1 MQLLSVPYSCALV
14 TRHYNPVPSIS
25 FRSSFLSPSSSQCRL
40 GDGPLCCF
48 NSRTNLREAR
58 RVYAQSQEGVENE
71 TLNVTDLRDVS
82 ESSDSP
88 AEQSW
93 QGGLSEEDARE
104 ALNFEQ
110 GAFSLCCNL
119 FYIVFGE
126 YTYMRAD
133 NWIHIPICRSVCQ
146 INVGLVTELY

>member
-1 MQLLSVPYSCALV
+1 MQYLSVPYSCALV

-25 FRSSFLSPSSSQCRL
+25 FRSSISSTSSSQYWL
-40 GDGPLCCF
+40 GEGPLCCF
-48 NSRTNLREAR
+48 NSRTILRAAR
-58 RVYAQSQEGVENE
+58 RAFAQSQEGVENE

-82 ESSDSP
+82 ESSDSA

-93 QGGLSEEDARE
+93 QGGMSEEEARE

-110 GAFSLCCNL
+110 GAFDLCCNL
-119 FYIVFGE
+119 LCIVVSE

-133 NWIHIPICRSVCQ
+133 NWMYIPRCRFVCRN
-146 INVGLVTELY
+146 NVGLVTELY